1 MANVI
6 KIKRSSAHNGTSAP
20 GSLVAG
26 ELAYV
31 QGSKELYICRDSDNT
46 GGTETI
52 HAAAPRHGV
61 NTIVTVGEI
70 TTGTWKG
77 DEVASTYL
85 PRLNGI
91 RTANGDVALGSNK
104 ITGLSDPTGAQDAAT
119 KAYVDASA
127 QGLDVKESVRVAST
141 ADMDIAGAS
150 NDLNTGEA
158 LDGVTLVTGDRV
170 LVKNQSTGS
179 ENGIYVVAGASA
191 APTRAT
197 DFNENDEVSG
207 GTFTFVEE
215 GTVNADSGWVVTT
228 DGAIVVGTTALAF
241 AQFSGA
247 GQITA
252 GAGLTKSGNALSVNV
267 DDSTIEI
274 SGDALGVKAIGNGN
288 WDSSDLAIT
297 NGGTGASSASAARTA
312 LGLAIGSNVQA
323 YDADLAALAGLAN
336 TNGNF
341 IVGNGSA
348 WVAES
353 GSTARTSLGLGD
365 LAEQNNV
372 NNEDWSGVDLAVAN
386 GGTGVST
393 LTTNQLILGR
403 GTSAVVA
410 LAAGS
415 QYEVLQSNGA
425 SSDPVWVSAL
435 TSVTIDCG
443 TF

>member
-6 KIKRSSAHNGTSAP
+6 QIKRSATHNATTAP
-20 GSLVAG
+20 TNLAVG
-26 ELAYV
+26 ELGYV
-31 QGSKELYICRDSDNT
+31 QGSKELYICRSTDNT
-46 GGTETI
+46 GGKEVI

-61 NTIVTVGEI
+61 NTIVTVGEVV
-70 TTGTWKG
+70 TGTWKA
-77 DEVASTYL
+77 DTVAATYL
-85 PRLNGI
+85 PKLNGI
-91 RTANGDVALGSNK
+91 TGPDGDVAFATNK
-104 ITGLSDPTGAQDAAT
+104 ITGLGDPTNAQDAAT

-158 LDGVTLVTGDRV
+158 LDGVTLATGDRV

-179 ENGIYVVAGASA
+179 ENGIYVVVGASA

-215 GTVNADSGWVVTT
+215 GTANADSGWVVTT

-252 GAGLTKSGNALSVNV
+252 GAGLTKAGNALSVNV

-274 SGDALGVKAIGNGN
+274 SGDTLGVKAIGNSK

-297 NGGTGASSASAARTA
+297 NGGTGASSAPAARTA

-323 YDADLAALAGLAN
+323 YDADLSALAGLA
-336 TNGNF
+336 TTDGNF

-353 GSTARTSLGLGD
+353 GGVVRNSLGLGD

-372 NNEDWSGVDLAVAN
+372 DNDDWSGNDLAVVN

>member
-6 KIKRSSAHNGTSAP
+6 QIKRSATHNATTAP
-20 GSLVAG
+20 TNLAVG
-26 ELAYV
+26 EFGYV
-31 QGSKELYICRDSDNT
+31 QGSKELYICRSTDNT
-46 GGTETI
+46 GGKEVI

-61 NTIVTVGEI
+61 NTIVTVGEVV
-70 TTGTWKG
+70 TGTWKA
-77 DEVASTYL
+77 DTVAATYL
-85 PRLNGI
+85 PKLNGI
-91 RTANGDVALGSNK
+91 TGPDGDVAFGTNK
-104 ITGLSDPTGAQDAAT
+104 ITGLGDPTSAQDAAT

-150 NDLNTGEA
+150 NDLNTGET
-158 LDGVTLVTGDRV
+158 LDGVTLATGNRV

-179 ENGIYVVAGASA
+179 ENGIYVVVGASA

-215 GTVNADSGWVVTT
+215 GTANADSGWVVTT

-241 AQFSGA
+241 VQFSGA

-252 GAGLTKSGNALSVNV
+252 GAGLAKAGNILSVNV

-274 SGDALGVKAIGNGN
+274 SGDTLGVKAIGNSR

-323 YDADLAALAGLAN
+323 YDADLSALAGLAN
-336 TNGNF
+336 TDGNF

-348 WVAES
+348 WVVES
-353 GSTARTSLGLGD
+353 AGTVRTSLGLGD

-372 NNEDWSGVDLAVAN
+372 DNEDWSGVDLAVAN

-410 LAAGS
+410 LAAGT
-415 QYEVLQSNGA
+415 QYNILQSNGA